1 MFNKKKLVGILISLV
16 GVLLT
21 RSNLWFEPGSLQAFF
36 VKTAGVMMACIG
48 LAVFASGI
56 KNKIEKTIRI
66 CPNCFKKN
74 DAENE
79 ICRKCKKP
87 LEKLMQK

>member
-1 MFNKKKLVGILISLV
+1 MFNKKKLFGIIISLV

-21 RSNLWFEPGSLQAFF
+21 RSNLWFEPGSLQVFF

-48 LAVFASGI
+48 IAVFASGI
-56 KNKIEKTIRI
+56 KNKFEKTIRI

-79 ICRKCKKP
+79 KCRRCKKP
-87 LEKLMQK
+87 LEKPTQK

>member
-21 RSNLWFEPGSLQAFF
+21 RSNLWFEPGSLQAFC
-36 VKTAGVMMACIG
+36 VKTAGIMMACIG
-48 LAVFASGI
+48 LPVFASGI

-74 DAENE
+74 DAKNE
-79 ICRKCKKP
+79 TCRKCKKP
-87 LEKLMQK
+87 MKTP